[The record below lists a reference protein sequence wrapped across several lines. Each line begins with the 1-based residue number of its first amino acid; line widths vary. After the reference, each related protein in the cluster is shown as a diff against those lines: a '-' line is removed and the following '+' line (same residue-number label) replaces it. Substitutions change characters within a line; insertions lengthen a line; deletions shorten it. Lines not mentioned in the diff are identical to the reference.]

1 MNREYD
7 IFENEPVGPVWRCS
21 VVGRELALAKLAELS
36 LRTANEVFAMY
47 LPDQEVI
54 ARMNIN
60 AHWTQSSALTRGD
73 KGQAAT

>member
-7 IFENEPVGPVWRCS
+7 IFENDPWGPVWRGS

-47 LPDQEVI
+47 LPDQVVI
-54 ARMNIN
+54 ARVNIN
-60 AHWTQSSALTRGD
+60 AHLAQSSALTRGE
-73 KGQAAT
+73 KGQNAM